1 MKTGTFPKRI
11 FKKKAN
17 LILAIVILFVLGA
30 GTFAVSVRA
39 RNARAKDSGES
50 IIQSVTVTKGSIS
63 NTIDASGNL
72 EVSETIDITVPT
84 GIKVDEIKAESGE
97 EVTEGQTLAKLNKTS
112 VTRLLVEVK
121 DSLESIE
128 DELDNSNLSSLEKE
142 QLNGEKA
149 ELEETEELL
158 TSLYKKPVITAS
170 VSGIIG
176 AVNISEN
183 SETSNNTA
191 SSDSGSSAGQ
201 NSNSTSQMSAEST
214 SGDRPALLFLTA
226 DISADT
232 SDDTEGNPNHAEDN
246 SDEPSQLKT
255 VTDYS
260 ALSIQA
266 PVTGAS
272 PQKNIP
278 ETSMYTGT
286 ISWDLNG
293 GVFQGGTV
301 YTATIVLTAKNGYT
315 FSEKN
320 LPIIKDAAF
329 NWNINHTGEGN
340 TLKIVAKYKKT
351 SDTPSGQDN
360 APDLSDSGDSSDSSK
375 TEDKSSNTAGS
386 NSEDKT
392 DSSGNKNSSSAGKSG
407 SKSGAS
413 SGNIS
418 GSASSNGTASDSSS
432 EYSAY
437 ETVAFTIASQDYAKI
452 IVNVD
457 ELDILSVE
465 EEQSA
470 AVTLDALENE
480 SYTGTVTK
488 ISNTAS
494 AGNGSTK
501 YEVEITVPM
510 DENMRIGMSASAAIQ
525 VSKAED
531 TLILPMTALQQ
542 RGDKSF
548 VYTQKDKDGTL
559 SGETAVETGLS
570 DGQNVEISSG
580 LEEGDEVYYTRAAAD
595 KADSFNENFGFPGGM
610 GGDVQMPGS
619 PPEGNRKKQD
629 SDGSHDNRTH
639 DGRSSGN

>member
-17 LILAIVILFVLGA
+17 LILTIVILFVLGA

-149 ELEETEELL
+149 ELEESEELL

-315 FSEKN
+315 FSKKN

-340 TLKIVAKYKKT
+340 TIKIVAKYEKT

-418 GSASSNGTASDSSS
+418 GGASSNGTASDSSS

-480 SYTGTVTK
+480 SYTGIVTK

>member
-340 TLKIVAKYKKT
+340 TIKIVAKYEKT

-418 GSASSNGTASDSSS
+418 GGASSNGTASDSSS

-480 SYTGTVTK
+480 SYTSSKSKLLNNIVICLGGMASEQVFLGEFENG
-488 ISNTAS
+488 NTSDLAK
-494 AGNGSTK
+494 ATDIANRM
-501 YEVEITVPM
+501 ITQY
-510 DENMRIGMSASAAIQ
+510 GMSSLGFAQITNTSGEIAVLVQNEINKILDDCFKKAVELITENKKKMENAVKYLMQ
-525 VSKAED
+525 NKEIDETQFIEHFEEKNKKVSKD
-531 TLILPMTALQQ
+531 TKPMKKNK
-542 RGDKSF
+542 KS
-548 VYTQKDKDGTL
+548 
-559 SGETAVETGLS
+559 
-570 DGQNVEISSG
+570 
-580 LEEGDEVYYTRAAAD
+580 
-595 KADSFNENFGFPGGM
+595 
-610 GGDVQMPGS
+610 
-619 PPEGNRKKQD
+619 
-629 SDGSHDNRTH
+629 
-639 DGRSSGN
+639 

>member
-39 RNARAKDSGES
+39 RNARAKYSGES

-232 SDDTEGNPNHAEDN
+232 SDDTESNPNHAEDN

-320 LPIIKDAAF
+320 LLIIKDAAF

-340 TLKIVAKYKKT
+340 TLKIVAKYEKT